1 LTSLRNR
8 TTISVSINTEM
19 SRAMNANVKRVALV
33 TGGSRGIGAAI
44 VQRLASDGIDVAFTY
59 ASNGNA
65 ADRTVTQ
72 VFEAGGRAKAYAA
85 DAADP
90 GAIRTVVQQ
99 VVANYG
105 RLDILVANAGIM
117 MAGPPEDVTVD
128 AFDRLMAVN
137 VRGVF
142 FAATAAAQAM
152 RDAGRIISIGSC
164 LAERSAGPGTT
175 AYTLTKAALIG
186 MTRGLAHDFAPKGI
200 TVNLV
205 HPGPTDTDMNPA
217 NSERAAKQRAKIAL
231 GRYGLADEVASA
243 VVYLASP
250 AASFITGAALAVD
263 GGFAA

>member
-1 LTSLRNR
+1 MTSN
-8 TTISVSINTEM
+8 S
-19 SRAMNANVKRVALV
+19 KRVALV

-44 VQRLASDGIDVAFTY
+44 VRRLAADGVDVAFTY
-59 ASNGNA
+59 MTNVGA
-65 ADRTVTQ
+65 ADQAVTQ

-85 DAADP
+85 DAGDTD
-90 GAIRTVVQQ
+90 AIQDVVRR
-99 VVANYG
+99 VVADFG

-117 MAGPPEDVTVD
+117 MAGSPESVTVD

-142 FAATAAAQAM
+142 FAATAAAQVM
-152 RDAGRIISIGSC
+152 PEGGRIVSIGSC

-175 AYTLTKAALIG
+175 AYTLSKAALVG
-186 MTRGLAHDFAPKGI
+186 MTRGLAHDFAPRGI

-217 NSERAAKQRAKIAL
+217 TSERAAKQRTKIAL
-231 GRYGLADEVASA
+231 GRYGSADEIASA
-243 VVYLASP
+243 VAYLANP
-250 AASFITGAALAVD
+250 VASFITGATLSVD

>member
-1 LTSLRNR
+1 MTSN
-8 TTISVSINTEM
+8 S
-19 SRAMNANVKRVALV
+19 KRVALV

-44 VQRLASDGIDVAFTY
+44 VRRLAADGVEVAFTY
-59 ASNGNA
+59 TTNAGA
-65 ADRTVTQ
+65 ADQAVTQ

-85 DAADP
+85 DAGDTD
-90 GAIRTVVQQ
+90 AIQDVVRR
-99 VVANYG
+99 VVADFG

-117 MAGPPEDVTVD
+117 VGGHPEDVTVD

-142 FAATAAAQAM
+142 FAATAAAQVM
-152 RDAGRIISIGSC
+152 SEGGRIVSIGSC

-175 AYTLTKAALIG
+175 AYTLSKAALVG
-186 MTRGLAHDFAPKGI
+186 MTRGLAHDFAPRDI

-217 NSERAAKQRAKIAL
+217 TSERAARQRTKIAL
-231 GRYGLADEVASA
+231 GRYGTADEIASA
-243 VVYLASP
+243 VAYLVSP
-250 AASFITGAALAVD
+250 AASFVSGATLAVD

>member
-1 LTSLRNR
+1 MTSN
-8 TTISVSINTEM
+8 S
-19 SRAMNANVKRVALV
+19 KRVALV

-44 VQRLASDGIDVAFTY
+44 VQRLAAEGVEVAFTY
-59 ASNGNA
+59 TTNAGA
-65 ADRTVTQ
+65 ADQAVTQ

-85 DAADP
+85 DAGDTN
-90 GAIRTVVQQ
+90 AIQDVVRR
-99 VVANYG
+99 VVADFG

-117 MAGPPEDVTVD
+117 VGGPPEDVTVD

-142 FAATAAAQAM
+142 FAATAAAQIM
-152 RDAGRIISIGSC
+152 SEGGRIVSIGSC

-175 AYTLTKAALIG
+175 AYTHSKAALVGI
-186 MTRGLAHDFAPKGI
+186 TRGLAHDFAPRDI

-217 NSERAAKQRAKIAL
+217 TSERAARQRTKIAL
-231 GRYGLADEVASA
+231 GRYGSADEIASA
-243 VVYLASP
+243 VAYLVSP
-250 AASFITGAALAVD
+250 AASFVSGATLAVD

>member
-1 LTSLRNR
+1 MTSN
-8 TTISVSINTEM
+8 S
-19 SRAMNANVKRVALV
+19 KRVALV

-44 VQRLASDGIDVAFTY
+44 VRRLAADGVEVAFTFTT
-59 ASNGNA
+59 NA
-65 ADRTVTQ
+65 VSADQAVTQ

-85 DAADP
+85 DAGDTD
-90 GAIRTVVQQ
+90 AIQDVVRQ
-99 VVANYG
+99 VVADFG

-117 MAGPPEDVTVD
+117 VGGPPEDVTVD

-142 FAATAAAQAM
+142 FAATAAAQVM
-152 RDAGRIISIGSC
+152 SEGGRIVSIGSC

-175 AYTLTKAALIG
+175 AYTLSKAALVG
-186 MTRGLAHDFAPKGI
+186 MTRGLAHDFAHRDI

-217 NSERAAKQRAKIAL
+217 TSERAARQRTKIAL
-231 GRYGLADEVASA
+231 GRYGSADEIASA
-243 VVYLASP
+243 VAYLVSP
-250 AASFITGAALAVD
+250 AASFVSGATLAVD

>member
-1 LTSLRNR
+1 MTSN
-8 TTISVSINTEM
+8 S
-19 SRAMNANVKRVALV
+19 KRVALV

-44 VQRLASDGIDVAFTY
+44 VRRLSADGVEVAFTY
-59 ASNGNA
+59 TTNAGA
-65 ADRTVTQ
+65 ADQAVTQ

-85 DAADP
+85 DAGDTD
-90 GAIRTVVQQ
+90 AIQDVVRR
-99 VVANYG
+99 VVADFG

-117 MAGPPEDVTVD
+117 VGGHPEDVTVD

-142 FAATAAAQAM
+142 FAATAAAQVM
-152 RDAGRIISIGSC
+152 SEGGRIVSIGSC

-175 AYTLTKAALIG
+175 AYTLSKAALVG
-186 MTRGLAHDFAPKGI
+186 MTRGLAHDFAPRDI

-217 NSERAAKQRAKIAL
+217 TSERAARQRTKIAL
-231 GRYGLADEVASA
+231 GRYGSADEIASA
-243 VVYLASP
+243 VAYLVSP
-250 AASFITGAALAVD
+250 AASFVSGATLAVD

>member
-1 LTSLRNR
+1 MTSN
-8 TTISVSINTEM
+8 S
-19 SRAMNANVKRVALV
+19 KRVALV

-44 VQRLASDGIDVAFTY
+44 VRRLAADGVEVAFTFTT
-59 ASNGNA
+59 NA
-65 ADRTVTQ
+65 VSADQAVSQ

-85 DAADP
+85 DAGDTD
-90 GAIRTVVQQ
+90 AIQDVVRR
-99 VVANYG
+99 VVADFG

-117 MAGPPEDVTVD
+117 VGGPPEDVTVD

-142 FAATAAAQAM
+142 FAATAAAQVM
-152 RDAGRIISIGSC
+152 SEGGRIVSIGSC

-175 AYTLTKAALIG
+175 AYTLSKAALVG
-186 MTRGLAHDFAPKGI
+186 MTRGLAHDFAPRDI

-217 NSERAAKQRAKIAL
+217 TSERAARQRTKIAL
-231 GRYGLADEVASA
+231 GRYGSADEIASA
-243 VVYLASP
+243 VAYLVSP
-250 AASFITGAALAVD
+250 AASFVSGATLAVD

>member
-1 LTSLRNR
+1 MTSNR
-8 TTISVSINTEM
+8 
-19 SRAMNANVKRVALV
+19 KRVALV

-44 VQRLASDGIDVAFTY
+44 VRRLAADGVEVAFTFTT
-59 ASNGNA
+59 NA
-65 ADRTVTQ
+65 VSADQAVSQ

-85 DAADP
+85 DAGDTD
-90 GAIRTVVQQ
+90 AIQDVVRR
-99 VVANYG
+99 VVADFG

-117 MAGPPEDVTVD
+117 VGGPPEDVTVD

-142 FAATAAAQAM
+142 FAATAAAQVM
-152 RDAGRIISIGSC
+152 SEGGRIVSIGSC

-175 AYTLTKAALIG
+175 AYTLSKAALVG
-186 MTRGLAHDFAPKGI
+186 MTRGLAHDFAHRDI

-217 NSERAAKQRAKIAL
+217 TSERAARQRTKIAL
-231 GRYGLADEVASA
+231 GRYGSADEIASA
-243 VVYLASP
+243 VAYLVSP
-250 AASFITGAALAVD
+250 AASFVSGATLAVD

>member
-1 LTSLRNR
+1 MTSN
-8 TTISVSINTEM
+8 S
-19 SRAMNANVKRVALV
+19 KRVALV

-44 VQRLASDGIDVAFTY
+44 VRRLAADGVEVAFTFTT
-59 ASNGNA
+59 NA
-65 ADRTVTQ
+65 VSADQAISQ

-85 DAADP
+85 DAGDTD
-90 GAIRTVVQQ
+90 AIQDVVRR
-99 VVANYG
+99 VVADFG

-117 MAGPPEDVTVD
+117 VGGPPEDVTVD

-142 FAATAAAQAM
+142 FAATAAAQVM
-152 RDAGRIISIGSC
+152 SEGGRIVSIGSC

-175 AYTLTKAALIG
+175 AYTLSKAALVG
-186 MTRGLAHDFAPKGI
+186 MTRGLAHDFAHRDI

-217 NSERAAKQRAKIAL
+217 TSERAARQRTKIAL
-231 GRYGLADEVASA
+231 GRYGSADEIASA
-243 VVYLASP
+243 VAYLVSP
-250 AASFITGAALAVD
+250 AASFVSGATLAVD

>member
-1 LTSLRNR
+1 MTSN
-8 TTISVSINTEM
+8 S
-19 SRAMNANVKRVALV
+19 KRVALV

-44 VQRLASDGIDVAFTY
+44 VRRLAADGVEVAFTY
-59 ASNGNA
+59 TTNAGA
-65 ADRTVTQ
+65 ADQAVTQ

-85 DAADP
+85 DAGDTD
-90 GAIRTVVQQ
+90 AIQDVVRR
-99 VVANYG
+99 VVADFG

-117 MAGPPEDVTVD
+117 VGGHPEDVTVD

-142 FAATAAAQAM
+142 FAATAAAQVM
-152 RDAGRIISIGSC
+152 SEGGRIVSIGSC

-175 AYTLTKAALIG
+175 AYTLSKAALVG
-186 MTRGLAHDFAPKGI
+186 MTRGLAHDFAPRDI

-217 NSERAAKQRAKIAL
+217 TSERAARQRTKIAL
-231 GRYGLADEVASA
+231 GRYGSADEIASA
-243 VVYLASP
+243 VAYLVSP
-250 AASFITGAALAVD
+250 AASFVSGATLAVD